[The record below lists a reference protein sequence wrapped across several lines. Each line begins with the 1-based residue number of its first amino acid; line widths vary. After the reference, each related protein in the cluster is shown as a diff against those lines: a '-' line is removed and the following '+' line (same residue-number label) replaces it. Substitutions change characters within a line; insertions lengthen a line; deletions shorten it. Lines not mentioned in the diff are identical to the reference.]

1 MKFQSLIAAMLL
13 CCSMAYAQQNDPVV
27 MKINGEPI
35 LRSEFEY
42 SYNKNN
48 SDDVIDKKSV
58 DEYVDLF
65 VNYKLKVAAAKDAK
79 LDTLSSF
86 KREFAMYRDQ
96 EVRPA
101 FADSTTLLAE
111 AKAIYDRTK
120 EHIGDRGLIKPAHIL
135 LYVPQKAHA
144 EKVEEARMRAD
155 SIYDALKGGA
165 DFAEMARKYSQ
176 DPGSAKNGG
185 ELPWV
190 QPGQTLKEFE
200 DAAYALQPGEMS
212 GVVQSPVGFHIILMK
227 ARKQFEPFDT
237 LKNDI
242 LRFIDARGLREKIID
257 KKIDELAKA
266 SDGKKTKDDVI
277 TDKLEELEADDPS
290 LKYLIRE
297 YYDGLLLYEISNRTV
312 WEKAANDEKGLEEYF
327 NEHKKKYY
335 WTRPRY
341 KGMVYH
347 VKQKD
352 DVKAVRDCVKDVPF
366 DKWADV
372 LRTTFNND
380 SVLRIRVEKGIFKE
394 GDNAFIDKMVFKKDT
409 VVTQLKDF
417 PIDAVY
423 GKLLKKRPDSYED
436 VRGLVTADYQEML
449 EKQWVAELRRKY
461 PVEVYDDVLKTVNNH
476 SK

>member
-13 CCSMAYAQQNDPVV
+13 CCSMAYAQQSDPVV

-101 FADSTTLLAE
+101 FADSTTLLTE

-135 LYVPQKAHA
+135 LYVPQKAPA

-257 KKIDELAKA
+257 KKIDELANA